1 MMSIHTVAAGGGS
14 ILHFDGARLRVGP
27 DSAGAQPGPACYG
40 RGGPLT
46 VTDCNVLLGRIQ
58 PDYFPAVF
66 GVSGKAPLDGDT
78 ARQKFAELLDKIL
91 NKNKH
96 LQSSDSIAEGFLR
109 IAVDNMARRYAARHS
124 QAGGYRR

>member
-1 MMSIHTVAAGGGS
+1 MLSGPAGGVVGMVRTTQAAGIERIIDFDMGGTS
-14 ILHFDGARLRVGP
+14 TDVSHYAGEYERAFDTLVAGVRMRVGP

-66 GVSGKAPLDGDT
+66 GASGAAPLDREA
-78 ARQKFAELLDKIL
+78 ARQKFLSL
-91 NKNKH
+91 
-96 LQSSDSIAEGFLR
+96 
-109 IAVDNMARRYAARHS
+109 
-124 QAGGYRR
+124 

>member
-1 MMSIHTVAAGGGS
+1 M
-14 ILHFDGARLRVGP
+14 RVGP

-66 GVSGKAPLDGDT
+66 GASGAATLDRVA
-78 ARQKFAELLDKIL
+78 ARQKFLSLSTNI
-91 NKNKH
+91 NKNNN
-96 LQSSDSIAEGFLR
+96 LQSIED
-109 IAVDNMARRYAARHS
+109 MAM
-124 QAGGYRR
+124 